1 MGACTSKE
9 LLDNPEHLPD
19 DSDKLLATVKNFNLA
34 AYGETTAGLKK
45 ENQDAFDIIQNF
57 DDEQSHMFAVW
68 DGHGTHGTGIAEFCK
83 KRHPELLKFQLTNGS
98 AKTKEE
104 VKSALTQSFI
114 MTHSELSESHH
125 DSSLSGATCGMVL
138 LRKNEIF
145 VAATG
150 DSRIILAVKGRN
162 GDLRAQPLSIDHRP
176 SRPVERDRIIQSGGR
191 VQPKRIAS
199 GRFVGEDRV
208 WLQEMEMPGLMVT
221 RSLGDEIAA
230 SVGCFA
236 EPEMVRR
243 VVDVSKHMFMVIA
256 SDGVWDVLDNQT
268 VVNLGA
274 KAKTAKQ
281 AVQSIMEAA
290 ESGWEE
296 KNRGDNITCVVV
308 RFYAEGEEVPED

>member
-1 MGACTSKE
+1 MGVCASTES
-9 LLDNPEHLPD
+9 LDNPVYLPD

-34 AYGETTAGLKK
+34 AYGQTTAGLKK
-45 ENQDAFDIIQNF
+45 ENQDAFDILQNF

-83 KRHPELLKFQLTNGS
+83 KRHPEVLKSKLAQAST
-98 AKTKEE
+98 KTKEN
-104 VKSALTQSFI
+104 VKSALSQSFI
-114 MTHSELSESHH
+114 TTHSELSESEH

-138 LRKNEIF
+138 LRKKEIF

-150 DSRIILAVKGRN
+150 DSRIILAVKGRA
-162 GDLRAQPLSIDHRP
+162 GDVRAQPLSIDHRP
-176 SRPVERDRIIQSGGR
+176 SRPVERERIIQSGGR
-191 VQPKRIAS
+191 VQPKRMAS

-243 VVDVSKHMFMVIA
+243 VVDVSKHLFMVIA

-274 KAKTAKQ
+274 RAKTAKQ
-281 AVQSIMEAA
+281 AVEAIIEAA
-290 ESGWEE
+290 ELGWEE
-296 KNRGDNITCVVV
+296 KSRGDNITCVVV
-308 RFYAEGEEVPED
+308 RFYAEGDEVPED